1 MSSPIR
7 SARTITVRALLA
19 ATLLVAMFAASAG
32 TAFAS
37 DPTVSIRVEGQ
48 NATLFNG
55 TAPVGT
61 SVITDTGTA
70 THTMSGNAMCALDVA
85 ADRGAFPYEV
95 VNSAFGLYV
104 SSVDN
109 ELPVPSPP
117 YPGWM
122 VRVNGVMPSV
132 GADQVALHSG
142 DSVLW
147 YYGTYDASPTV
158 AALPA
163 STVTVGSSAV
173 VIAKQLD
180 AAGAATPLAG
190 ATVYVGSRTATSA
203 ADGRA
208 SSPRLES
215 ATSPCG

>member
-1 MSSPIR
+1 M
-7 SARTITVRALLA
+7 
-19 ATLLVAMFAASAG
+19 
-32 TAFAS
+32 
-37 DPTVSIRVEGQ
+37 
-48 NATLFNG
+48 
-55 TAPVGT
+55 
-61 SVITDTGTA
+61 
-70 THTMSGNAMCALDVA
+70 
-85 ADRGAFPYEV
+85 
-95 VNSAFGLYV
+95 NSAFGLYV

-163 STVTVGSSAV
+163 SHGDRRLLGGGDRQA
-173 VIAKQLD
+173 ARRGRRRD
-180 AAGAATPLAG
+180 AAGRRHGVRGLAHGHLGRRRPRLFPATRIGDFAVRVTKDGYIRSALT
-190 ATVYVGSRTATSA
+190 TVRVRY
-203 ADGRA
+203 A
-208 SSPRLES
+208 SSLTVAPSKTAVTKGGLVQFTG
-215 ATSPCG
+215 ALASPGRVPPAARSG